1 MVLTAEALVG
11 VADVVVVVGV
21 DVDVMMGVMIAQA
34 IDLVSSNYCHRYSNL
49 VD

>member
-21 DVDVMMGVMIAQA
+21 DVGVMMGVMIAQV
-34 IDLVSSNYCHRYSNL
+34 IDLVSSHYCRRYPSL